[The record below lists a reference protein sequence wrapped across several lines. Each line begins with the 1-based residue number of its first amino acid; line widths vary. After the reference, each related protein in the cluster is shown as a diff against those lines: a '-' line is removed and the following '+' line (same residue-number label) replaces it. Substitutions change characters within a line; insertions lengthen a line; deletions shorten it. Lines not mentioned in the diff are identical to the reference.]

1 MHLSIKMALVTG
13 LMKALQMALSTAVR
27 LVAMMAVTLVQNIN
41 YEQRMLEMM
50 GVHDELIE
58 ERILEIMR
66 GTNWDEK
73 STASDKETNNAD
85 PSRPMSESQFFSI
98 FIIYDTLSNQ
108 YVLSYNN
115 TTMCQKSHSNWT
127 F

>member
-1 MHLSIKMALVTG
+1 MMHLSIKMALVTG

-85 PSRPMSESQFFSI
+85 PSRPMSES
-98 FIIYDTLSNQ
+98 
-108 YVLSYNN
+108 
-115 TTMCQKSHSNWT
+115 
-127 F
+127 

>member
-1 MHLSIKMALVTG
+1 MHLSIKMALVTD
-13 LMKALQMALSTAVR
+13 LMKALQMAPSTVVR
-27 LVAMMAVTLVQNIN
+27 LEATMAVARVVQNIN

-85 PSRPMSESQFFSI
+85 PSRPMSES
-98 FIIYDTLSNQ
+98 
-108 YVLSYNN
+108 
-115 TTMCQKSHSNWT
+115 
-127 F
+127 

>member
-85 PSRPMSESQFFSI
+85 PSRPMSES
-98 FIIYDTLSNQ
+98 
-108 YVLSYNN
+108 
-115 TTMCQKSHSNWT
+115 
-127 F
+127 